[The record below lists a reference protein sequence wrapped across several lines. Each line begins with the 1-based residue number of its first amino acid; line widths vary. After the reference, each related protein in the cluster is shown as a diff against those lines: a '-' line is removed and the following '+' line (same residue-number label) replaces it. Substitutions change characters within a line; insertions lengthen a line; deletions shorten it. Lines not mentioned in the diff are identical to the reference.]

1 MGNNSDTKLMNALRF
16 VAPVL
21 ISAAFT
27 VGVYSSQIKTDKA
40 ELAQRV
46 DQVRITAKAELDSAV
61 RLRSMQ
67 VEGLERRVSALE
79 TMARENTATNQEIL
93 RKLTELQT
101 SSRYQNDV
109 LTELKIQV
117 KELTLARKD

>member
-46 DQVRITAKAELDSAV
+46 DQVRIAAKAELDSAV

>member
-1 MGNNSDTKLMNALRF
+1 MGSDKDTKLMAILKF
-16 VAPVL
+16 VGPVL
-21 ISAAFT
+21 LSAAFT
-27 VGVYSSQIKTDKA
+27 VGVYSSRIKTDKA
-40 ELAQRV
+40 ELAG
-46 DQVRITAKAELDSAV
+46 RIEARRQEAKAELDNAV

-67 VEGLERRVSALE
+67 VEGLERRVGALE

-109 LTELKIQV
+109 LTELKVQV
-117 KELTLARKD
+117 RELTLARKS

>member
-1 MGNNSDTKLMNALRF
+1 MPAHSK
-16 VAPVL
+16 
-21 ISAAFT
+21 
-27 VGVYSSQIKTDKA
+27 YA
-40 ELAQRV
+40 ELAG
-46 DQVRITAKAELDSAV
+46 RIEARRQEAKAELDNAV

-109 LTELKIQV
+109 LTELKVQV
-117 KELTLARKD
+117 RELTLARKS